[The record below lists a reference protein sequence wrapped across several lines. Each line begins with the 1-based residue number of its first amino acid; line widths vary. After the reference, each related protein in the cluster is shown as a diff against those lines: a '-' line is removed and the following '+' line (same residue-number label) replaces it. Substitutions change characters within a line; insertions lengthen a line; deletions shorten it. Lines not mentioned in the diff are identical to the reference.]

1 MPRFFVNTE
10 DICDGALEIKGE
22 DAFHIARALRM
33 AVGDEI
39 SVADTDG
46 RVHTCRLTKIRDE
59 ACSCDIINTEE
70 SKSES
75 PVDIKL
81 YMAYPKSDKLELI
94 IQKAVELGVGAIIP
108 FISSRCIK
116 KPVAE
121 KEERQ
126 TARLSRIAEE
136 AAKQC
141 GRSVLPKVS
150 RPKDFITAVK
160 EASIS
165 EVALICYENE
175 SRLSIKDAL
184 PKSAPKSLSVVI
196 GAEGGFS
203 PEEAETAISLGL
215 RSVSLGNRI
224 LRCET
229 APSFV
234 LSVISYLYEL

>member
-94 IQKAVELGVGAIIP
+94 IQKAVELGVGEIIP